1 MNQPSF
7 ASHTR
12 ARARTAAMPPTTT
25 TTVSSSSLRALL
37 DAESA
42 DVVRELL
49 DDGCK
54 SWCDDLR
61 AGPSARRARLA
72 KNAAKSAEALRLET
86 HGEAE
91 ACAEACEAFVR
102 RAVWTMGEDA
112 RPGTTTTTTTTSAL
126 GFEPGSGHAR
136 LDALL
141 VERALERRHKWRE
154 KSAAAA
160 AMPGRFLADFDW
172 AVRASTTTST
182 RTTTTRNDDDD
193 DDEDDEDDH
202 PDAVCRAA
210 ARLVVRDAGAESSS
224 VVDVRFDIHP
234 RALRRV
240 AASCAAA
247 RRAAET
253 RAPDAAAEESDA
265 PSTTATA

>member
-1 MNQPSF
+1 
-7 ASHTR
+7 
-12 ARARTAAMPPTTT
+12 MPPTTT

-86 HGEAE
+86 RREAE

-112 RPGTTTTTTTTSAL
+112 RPGTTTTMTATNAL

-172 AVRASTTTST
+172 AVRASTSTST
-182 RTTTTRNDDDD
+182 RRTTTRNDDDD
-193 DDEDDEDDH
+193 GDDDDDDEDDH

-210 ARLVVRDAGAESSS
+210 ARLVVRDAGAELSS
-224 VVDVRFDIHP
+224 VVDVHCDVLP
-234 RALRRV
+234 RGRRRV

-253 RAPDAAAEESDA
+253 LAPDATAEESDA

>member
-1 MNQPSF
+1 MAPP
-7 ASHTR
+7 AST
-12 ARARTAAMPPTTT
+12 PTM
-25 TTVSSSSLRALL
+25 SSNSSALRALL

-54 SWCDDLR
+54 AWCDGLR
-61 AGPSARRARLA
+61 AGPSARATRLA
-72 KNAAKSAEALRLET
+72 KNAAKSAEMLRVEAT
-86 HGEAE
+86 CEAE

-102 RAVWTMGEDA
+102 RAVWTLGEGERA
-112 RPGTTTTTTTTSAL
+112 GTTTGRGTL
-126 GFEPGSGHAR
+126 GFEPGSGHER

-172 AVRASTTTST
+172 AVRAATSASK
-182 RTTTTRNDDDD
+182 RTTTKG
-193 DDEDDEDDH
+193 DEDEDDDH

-210 ARLVVRDAGAESSS
+210 ARLVVRDAGVATSSI
-224 VVDVRFDIHP
+224 VDLHFDVHP

-247 RRAAET
+247 RRAVQT
-253 RAPDAAAEESDA
+253 LAPDADA
-265 PSTTATA
+265 DAREVDATADDALRTPTTTTTA

>member
-1 MNQPSF
+1 MTPS
-7 ASHTR
+7 AST
-12 ARARTAAMPPTTT
+12 PTTT
-25 TTVSSSSLRALL
+25 ANSSALRALL

-54 SWCDDLR
+54 AWCDGLR
-61 AGPSARRARLA
+61 AGPSARATRLA
-72 KNAAKSAEALRLET
+72 KNAAKSAEMLRV
-86 HGEAE
+86 EATRE
-91 ACAEACEAFVR
+91 AGACAEACEAFVR
-102 RAVWTMGEDA
+102 RAVWTLGVGDDCA
-112 RPGTTTTTTTTSAL
+112 ATTTTTTTGSRTL
-126 GFEPGSGHAR
+126 GFEPGSGHER

-172 AVRASTTTST
+172 AVRASTSAFERTK
-182 RTTTTRNDDDD
+182 TTTDEDDD
-193 DDEDDEDDH
+193 DDEDDH

-210 ARLVVRDAGAESSS
+210 ARLVVRDAGVATSSI
-224 VVDVRFDIHP
+224 VDLHFDVHP

-247 RRAAET
+247 RRAVET
-253 RAPDAAAEESDA
+253 LAPDADA
-265 PSTTATA
+265 VAREVDATADDARRTPTTTTTA

>member
-1 MNQPSF
+1 
-7 ASHTR
+7 
-12 ARARTAAMPPTTT
+12 
-25 TTVSSSSLRALL
+25 
-37 DAESA
+37 
-42 DVVRELL
+42 
-49 DDGCK
+49 
-54 SWCDDLR
+54 
-61 AGPSARRARLA
+61 
-72 KNAAKSAEALRLET
+72 
-86 HGEAE
+86 
-91 ACAEACEAFVR
+91 
-102 RAVWTMGEDA
+102 
-112 RPGTTTTTTTTSAL
+112 
-126 GFEPGSGHAR
+126 

-172 AVRASTTTST
+172 AVRASTSTST
-182 RTTTTRNDDDD
+182 RRTTTRNDDDD
-193 DDEDDEDDH
+193 EDEDDDDEDDH

-253 RAPDAAAEESDA
+253 LAPDAAAEESDA

>member
-1 MNQPSF
+1 
-7 ASHTR
+7 
-12 ARARTAAMPPTTT
+12 MPPTTT

-54 SWCDDLR
+54 AWCDDLR

-172 AVRASTTTST
+172 AVRASTSTST
-182 RTTTTRNDDDD
+182 RRTTTRNDDDD
-193 DDEDDEDDH
+193 DDEEVEEEDDEDEDDH

-224 VVDVRFDIHP
+224 VVDVHFDVLP

-253 RAPDAAAEESDA
+253 LAPDAAAEESDA

>member
-1 MNQPSF
+1 MAPP
-7 ASHTR
+7 ASTP
-12 ARARTAAMPPTTT
+12 TVAATPTTA
-25 TTVSSSSLRALL
+25 LRALL

-54 SWCDDLR
+54 AWCDGLR
-61 AGPSARRARLA
+61 AGPSARATRLA
-72 KNAAKSAEALRLET
+72 KNAAKSAEMLRVEAT
-86 HGEAE
+86 CEAE

-102 RAVWTMGEDA
+102 RAVWTLGVGDERA
-112 RPGTTTTTTTTSAL
+112 AATTTTTMTGSETL
-126 GFEPGSGHAR
+126 GFEPGSGHER

-154 KSAAAA
+154 KSASAA

-172 AVRASTTTST
+172 AVRASTSAFE
-182 RTTTTRNDDDD
+182 RTTTTTDDDD
-193 DDEDDEDDH
+193 DDDEDDH

-210 ARLVVRDAGAESSS
+210 ARLVVRDAGVATSS
-224 VVDVRFDIHP
+224 VVDLHFDVHP

-247 RRAAET
+247 RRAVET
-253 RAPDAAAEESDA
+253 LAPDADA
-265 PSTTATA
+265 VAREVDATADDARRTPTTTTTA

>member
-1 MNQPSF
+1 MPP
-7 ASHTR
+7 
-12 ARARTAAMPPTTT
+12 PPTTT
-25 TTVSSSSLRALL
+25 ASSSSLRALL

-54 SWCDDLR
+54 AWCDDLR
-61 AGPSARRARLA
+61 AGPSARQTRLA
-72 KNAAKSAEALRLET
+72 KNAAKGAKALRLET

-112 RPGTTTTTTTTSAL
+112 RPGTTTTTMTSAL

-172 AVRASTTTST
+172 AVRASTSTST
-182 RTTTTRNDDDD
+182 RRTTTRNDDDD
-193 DDEDDEDDH
+193 DDDVDDDDEDEDDH

-224 VVDVRFDIHP
+224 VVDVHFDVLP

-253 RAPDAAAEESDA
+253 LAPDAAAEESDA

>member
-1 MNQPSF
+1 M
-7 ASHTR
+7 
-12 ARARTAAMPPTTT
+12 
-25 TTVSSSSLRALL
+25 
-37 DAESA
+37 
-42 DVVRELL
+42 
-49 DDGCK
+49 
-54 SWCDDLR
+54 R

-112 RPGTTTTTTTTSAL
+112 RPGTTTTTTTTTTTSAL

-172 AVRASTTTST
+172 AVRASTSTST

-193 DDEDDEDDH
+193 DVDDEDEDEDDH

-224 VVDVRFDIHP
+224 VVDVHFDVLP

-253 RAPDAAAEESDA
+253 LAPDAAAEESDA

>member
-1 MNQPSF
+1 
-7 ASHTR
+7 
-12 ARARTAAMPPTTT
+12 
-25 TTVSSSSLRALL
+25 
-37 DAESA
+37 
-42 DVVRELL
+42 
-49 DDGCK
+49 
-54 SWCDDLR
+54 
-61 AGPSARRARLA
+61 
-72 KNAAKSAEALRLET
+72 
-86 HGEAE
+86 
-91 ACAEACEAFVR
+91 VR

-112 RPGTTTTTTTTSAL
+112 RPGTTTTTTTTTSAL

-172 AVRASTTTST
+172 AVRASTSTST
-182 RTTTTRNDDDD
+182 RKTTTRNDDDD
-193 DDEDDEDDH
+193 DEDDDDDDH

-224 VVDVRFDIHP
+224 VVDVHFDVSP

-253 RAPDAAAEESDA
+253 LAPDATAEESDA

>member
-1 MNQPSF
+1 
-7 ASHTR
+7 
-12 ARARTAAMPPTTT
+12 
-25 TTVSSSSLRALL
+25 
-37 DAESA
+37 
-42 DVVRELL
+42 
-49 DDGCK
+49 
-54 SWCDDLR
+54 
-61 AGPSARRARLA
+61 
-72 KNAAKSAEALRLET
+72 
-86 HGEAE
+86 
-91 ACAEACEAFVR
+91 
-102 RAVWTMGEDA
+102 
-112 RPGTTTTTTTTSAL
+112 
-126 GFEPGSGHAR
+126 

-172 AVRASTTTST
+172 AVRASTSTST

-193 DDEDDEDDH
+193 VDDDEDDEDDEDDH

-253 RAPDAAAEESDA
+253 LAPDSSAEESDA

>member
-1 MNQPSF
+1 
-7 ASHTR
+7 
-12 ARARTAAMPPTTT
+12 MPPMTT

-54 SWCDDLR
+54 AWCDDLR

-112 RPGTTTTTTTTSAL
+112 RPGTTTTSAL

-172 AVRASTTTST
+172 AVRASTSTST
-182 RTTTTRNDDDD
+182 RRTTPRNDDDD
-193 DDEDDEDDH
+193 VDDDEDDEDDEDDH

-224 VVDVRFDIHP
+224 VVDVHFDVLP

-253 RAPDAAAEESDA
+253 LAPDSSAEESDA